1 MVDFTLTD
9 EQKDIR
15 DLAHDF
21 SEKEIRPVAWEYD
34 KDSTWPQEIVDKAWE
49 VGLMNSHIPE
59 EYGGPG
65 LDYLTGCLIEEELGW
80 GCSGIGT
87 SLMCN
92 GLASAPVG
100 IGGSEEIKKEY
111 LGMLTEEPKLASF
124 CLTEPDAGSDVSG
137 MKTTAVKQGDKYV
150 INGSKCFITNGS
162 HASWYT
168 VYAKT
173 DKEAGHRGIS
183 AFVVPRDADGVTV
196 DKKEDKLGQRASNTA
211 TISFNDVEVPA
222 ANLLGEENKGF
233 KLAMMTLDRTR
244 PGVSAMAVGIG
255 RAAFEFASDYSKE
268 RVQFGVPIA
277 MHQAIQFMIAD
288 MATKI
293 EAARLMVWKSG
304 VLLDQGQRNTLAS
317 SHAKRFAA
325 DSAMEIAV
333 DAVQVYGGYG
343 FIKEYPV
350 EKLMRD
356 AKIMQLYEGTSQIQR
371 LVIAREVLMPRRAE
385 EPTTVA
391 AGASALLARARGC
404 VHQRADRVEVHLQR
418 VARLDRAQA
427 SRDRAARRP

>member
-1 MVDFTLTD
+1 MVDLTLTD
-9 EQKDIR
+9 EQQDLR
-15 DLAHDF
+15 ELAHNF
-21 SEKEIRPVAWEYD
+21 AMKEIRPVAWDYD
-34 KDSTWPQEIVDKAWE
+34 RESTWPQEIVEKAWE
-49 VGLMNSHIPE
+49 VGLMNTHLPE
-59 EYGGPG
+59 EYGGAA
-65 LDYLTGCLIEEELGW
+65 LDYLTGCLIEEEMGW

-92 GLASAPVG
+92 GLAMTPV
-100 IGGSEEIKKEY
+100 ILGGSDEIKKHY
-111 LGMLTEEPKLASF
+111 LGMLAEEPKLASF
-124 CLTEPDAGSDVSG
+124 CLTEPDAGSDVSA
-137 MKTTAVKQGDKYV
+137 MRTTAVKKDDKYV
-150 INGSKCFITNGS
+150 LNGTKCFITNGS
-162 HASWYT
+162 HASWYS

-173 DKEAGHRGIS
+173 DKDAGHKGIS

-211 TISFNDVEVPA
+211 TISFNDVEVPEE
-222 ANLLGEENKGF
+222 NLLGEENRGF

-244 PGVSAMAVGIG
+244 PGVSASAVGIA
-255 RAAFEFASDYSKE
+255 RAAMEFAVDYSKE

-293 EAARLMVWKSG
+293 EAARLLVWQSG
-304 VLLDQGQRNTLAS
+304 SLLDQGKRNTLAS

-325 DSAMEIAV
+325 DTAMEVAV

-371 LVIAREVLMPRRAE
+371 LVIAREVLMPRQPAP
-385 EPTTVA
+385 EPEPATA
-391 AGASALLARARGC
+391 
-404 VHQRADRVEVHLQR
+404 
-418 VARLDRAQA
+418 
-427 SRDRAARRP
+427 